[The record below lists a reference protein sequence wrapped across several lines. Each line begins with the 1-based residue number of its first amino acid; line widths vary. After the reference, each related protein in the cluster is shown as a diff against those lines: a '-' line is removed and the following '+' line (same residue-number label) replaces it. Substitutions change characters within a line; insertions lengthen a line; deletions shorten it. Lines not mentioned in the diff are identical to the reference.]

1 MLFLKN
7 YKFKLWKT
15 SFTKLKHKPQKN
27 ILTKYIYDK
36 GLCSK
41 YTKYLEQTTSLKA
54 YKSEHLAKE
63 KIHIVNQHIKNTQNH
78 ISLGNYNLKQQWSS
92 TAHLLDPVSSKKG
105 EGGEGLLWWLSG
117 KESACNAGDRVWPLG
132 WEDLP
137 EKGMA
142 THSSTL
148 A

>member
-1 MLFLKN
+1 M
-7 YKFKLWKT
+7 
-15 SFTKLKHKPQKN
+15 
-27 ILTKYIYDK
+27 TKYIYDK

-105 EGGEGLLWWLSG
+105 EGGEGLPGGSVAKTG
-117 KESACNAGDRVWPLG
+117 
-132 WEDLP
+132 
-137 EKGMA
+137 
-142 THSSTL
+142 HSQRRRPKFNPWSEN
-148 A
+148 